1 MASLQRST
9 FPFCLPVSLADLVSL
24 ITTPPFP
31 VKVDFLC
38 IATRDR
44 QCNEARCSSVRGAV
58 GGLGVRCSLPK
69 NAVQVGHV
77 GTQKVENSPPK
88 MTKGSSSAF
97 AIGVAAVEYASLL
110 QATFA
115 QGQGNIC
122 AAIQPILPSEC
133 TPSADCFQVNCN
145 IGIG

>member
-1 MASLQRST
+1 M
-9 FPFCLPVSLADLVSL
+9 
-24 ITTPPFP
+24 
-31 VKVDFLC
+31 
-38 IATRDR
+38 
-44 QCNEARCSSVRGAV
+44 
-58 GGLGVRCSLPK
+58 
-69 NAVQVGHV
+69 

-97 AIGVAAVEYASLL
+97 AIGVAAVAYASLL
-110 QATFA
+110 KAAFA

-145 IGIG
+145 IGIGDIVKFTAGYTLDMCASPPTVSLDIGAWATIRHERCTVLF